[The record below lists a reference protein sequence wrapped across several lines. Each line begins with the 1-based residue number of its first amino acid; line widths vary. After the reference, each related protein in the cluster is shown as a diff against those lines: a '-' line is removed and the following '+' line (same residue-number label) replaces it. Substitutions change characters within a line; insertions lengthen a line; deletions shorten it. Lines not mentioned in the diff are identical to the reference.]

1 MQWSLGK
8 TKGQGAAIRKVLEAG
23 QERKDQQLAE
33 RGQRIMASGVWEKDF
48 FPMISRLHDLWL
60 DKVKQGEAH
69 IDSLKSLDD
78 LVSLIDGSVQLG
90 AGAMNRIAERRLKA
104 SEIKQK
110 IDEAVAV

>member
-23 QERKDQQLAE
+23 REHKDQQTAE
-33 RGQRIMASGVWEKDF
+33 RAQRIMASGVWEKDF
-48 FPMISRLHDLWL
+48 FPMISRLHDVWL
-60 DKVKQGEAH
+60 EKVKRGEAH

-78 LVSLIDGSVQLG
+78 LVTIIDGTVQVG
-90 AGAMNRIAERRLKA
+90 AGAMNRIAERRLRA

-110 IDEAVAV
+110 IDEAVA

>member
-1 MQWSLGK
+1 MDWKLGR

-23 QERKDQQLAE
+23 QEQKDQKRAE
-33 RGQRIMASGVWEKDF
+33 RAQRIMASGVWEKDF
-48 FPMISRLHDLWL
+48 FPMICILHDAWL
-60 DKVKQGEAH
+60 DKVKRGEAH

-78 LVSLIDGSVQLG
+78 LVTQIDGVVQLG

-110 IDEAVAV
+110 IEEV